1 MTALISEVE
10 RDILALEQLEQKSTA
25 SQMGRLRQLLPP
37 APSDGNANHQFT
49 SDKEEKATPDSS
61 EPIPLSEIVITEEIL
76 NLPGYKPKSMPGE
89 RARRVND

>member
-25 SQMGRLRQLLPP
+25 SQMGRLKQLLPP
-37 APSDGNANHQFT
+37 IDANHQFT
-49 SDKEEKATPDSS
+49 SDKEEKAIPDSS

-89 RARRVND
+89 RARRVHD